1 MIFSIFINFLM
12 FFNLLSIGLPIILDL
27 IIIGFLFKITNK
39 NKIIIFNTNLIF
51 LIVLFSL
58 TKFNINLDKSDN
70 YYRGHEKFYENK
82 FSYKKNINE
91 KINVPYGDLIAVDI
105 CLDKD
110 KTNNLKVKRT
120 QKFITDKYGYRNSKV
135 NFEESNFILV
145 GDSQVS
151 GSGLTDE
158 LILSS
163 QLNKITNFKI
173 SNLSIGGAEPI
184 DYKKMID
191 LNFSK
196 FNENA
201 KIIIFYYEGN
211 DFLIQDKSQIS
222 KKNLENRKNLKLLV
236 KSGYE
241 RLERNKDKFFLE
253 VLNYD
258 NFFYKKIRPKAQ
270 RLYFRLLAKWTKT
283 CPVKYETIG
292 NNLVGFYWLE
302 NNINDTYQTYI
313 IDDPKILK
321 RIHKI
326 YLIPTKFKVY
336 ENFLNGKDYKESA
349 KFIFLKESY
358 EKKNIEVED
367 LTQTLRKN
375 AINYLKKNEYLY
387 FRDDT
392 HLNQNGTLVIA
403 EFIKKSF

>member
-51 LIVLFSL
+51 LIILFSL

-222 KKNLENRKNLKLLV
+222 KK
-236 KSGYE
+236 
-241 RLERNKDKFFLE
+241 
-253 VLNYD
+253 
-258 NFFYKKIRPKAQ
+258 I
-270 RLYFRLLAKWTKT
+270 
-283 CPVKYETIG
+283 
-292 NNLVGFYWLE
+292 
-302 NNINDTYQTYI
+302 
-313 IDDPKILK
+313 
-321 RIHKI
+321 
-326 YLIPTKFKVY
+326 
-336 ENFLNGKDYKESA
+336 
-349 KFIFLKESY
+349 
-358 EKKNIEVED
+358 
-367 LTQTLRKN
+367 
-375 AINYLKKNEYLY
+375 
-387 FRDDT
+387 
-392 HLNQNGTLVIA
+392 
-403 EFIKKSF
+403 

>member
-1 MIFSIFINFLM
+1 M

-27 IIIGFLFKITNK
+27 IIIVILFKITNK
-39 NKIIIFNTNLIF
+39 NKIVIFNTNLIF
-51 LIVLFSL
+51 LIILFSV
-58 TKFNINLDKSDN
+58 TKFDLKLDKGDN

-82 FSYKKNINE
+82 FSYKKNISE
-91 KINVPYGDLIAVDI
+91 KINVPHGDLIAVDI

-110 KTNNLKVKRT
+110 KTNNLKVERT
-120 QKFITDKYGYRNSKV
+120 QKFITDKYGYRNSKI
-135 NFEESNFILV
+135 NFEESDFILV

-158 LILSS
+158 LLLSS
-163 QLNKITNFKI
+163 QLNKITDFKI
-173 SNLSIGGAEPI
+173 TNLSIGGAEPI
-184 DYKKMID
+184 DYKKLIE

-211 DFLIQDKSQIS
+211 DFSIKNENKIY
-222 KKNLENRKNLKLLV
+222 KKNSEKKKNFKLLV

-253 VLNYD
+253 ILNYN
-258 NFFYKKIRPKAQ
+258 NFFYEKIRPKAQ
-270 RLYFRLLAKWTKT
+270 RTYFRFLAKWTET

-292 NNLVGFYWLE
+292 DKLVGFYWLE
-302 NNINDTYQTYI
+302 NNINNKYQTYI

-321 RIHKI
+321 KIHKI

-336 ENFLNGKDYKESA
+336 ENFLNGKDYNESN
-349 KFIFLKESY
+349 KFLFLKDSY
-358 EKKNIEVED
+358 KEKNIEVED
-367 LTQTLRKN
+367 LTQILRKN
-375 AINYLKKNEYLY
+375 AINYLKKSEYLY

-392 HLNQNGTLVIA
+392 HLNHNGTLVIA